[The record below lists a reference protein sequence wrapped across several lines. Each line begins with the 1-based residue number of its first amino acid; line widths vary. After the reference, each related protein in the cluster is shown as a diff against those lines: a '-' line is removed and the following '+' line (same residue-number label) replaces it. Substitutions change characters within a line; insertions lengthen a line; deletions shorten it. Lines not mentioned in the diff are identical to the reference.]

1 MNTIPIF
8 DCLTHPSLNGDW
20 ILPEHSQKSKM
31 EILEDEMKTNNVK
44 WGFAVG
50 MDGIGD
56 YDEKKFLEMI
66 KKSEANLFPVAYY
79 PFQKIS
85 GKKKISEWV
94 SGIKKMGFTC
104 VKIHPRLSGIKLDNS
119 NLVELVK
126 ASASENLAVL
136 LCTYFYSSDIKS
148 TGNNIDLLIEFL
160 QKIEDCKI
168 ILLHSGSVRLL
179 EAIEVARA
187 FKNVLLDLSF
197 TLNKYEGS
205 SLDLD
210 ISFAFNKF
218 DRRICV
224 GSDFPNFSLNS
235 LRRRFEKFS
244 ENLNLEQKE
253 NIAYKNLFK
262 FLDLP
267 GYEIK

>member
-8 DCLTHPSLNGDW
+8 DCLTHPTLNGDW
-20 ILPEHSQKSKM
+20 ILPEYPQKSR
-31 EILEDEMKTNNVK
+31 LDNLADEMKTNNIK

-66 KKSEANLFPVAYY
+66 KKSGANLFPVAYY
-79 PFQKIS
+79 PFPKIS
-85 GKKKISEWV
+85 GKKKLSEWV
-94 SGIKKMGFTC
+94 SGIKKTGFAG
-104 VKIHPRLSGIKLDNS
+104 VKIHPRLSGIKLDNQ

-126 ASASENLAVL
+126 VCNSENLAVL
-136 LCTYFYSSDIKS
+136 LCTYFYSPEIKS
-148 TGNNIDLLIEFL
+148 TGNNIELLIEFL
-160 QKIEDCKI
+160 QKTENNKI

-179 EAIEVARA
+179 EAIEIARA

-210 ISFAFNKF
+210 ISYAFNKF

-235 LRRRFEKFS
+235 LRSRFEKFS
-244 ENLNLEQKE
+244 ENLSTEQKE